1 MSAAAP
7 ASATGDTPAPAKGKK
22 KLIVLIAIVLLVV
35 LGGGA
40 AAVFVIKK
48 RAADAAAAAEE
59 AGDGAPVAAH
69 GSAAKDGHRTPPTFV
84 PLDPFVV
91 NLADK
96 DAERYAQVGLTLE
109 VDDPKFAE
117 EMKLYM
123 PAIRNAILMILAHKS
138 AAELLERSG
147 KEALAAEIMREAVR
161 PMGIE
166 IDAEPAATADA
177 EAEPGDDKAK
187 GKAGKAAKKRKPAVH
202 NPVQRVHFASF
213 IVQ

>member
-7 ASATGDTPAPAKGKK
+7 ASATGDTPEPAKGKK
-22 KLIVLIAIVLLVV
+22 KLIILIAIVLLVV
-35 LGGGA
+35 LGGGG
-40 AAVFVIKK
+40 AAVFVMKK

-59 AGDGAPVAAH
+59 AGDDATVAAH
-69 GSAAKDGHRTPPTFV
+69 GAAAKDGHRTPPTFV
-84 PLDPFVV
+84 ALDPFVV

-138 AAELLERSG
+138 AAELLDRAG
-147 KEALAAEIMREAVR
+147 KEALAAEIIREAVR

-166 IDAEPAATADA
+166 IDPEPAARGEADPA
-177 EAEPGDDKAK
+177 AK
-187 GKAGKAAKKRKPAVH
+187 PGKAAKPARLAVH
-202 NPVQRVHFASF
+202 NPVRRVHFASF

>member
-7 ASATGDTPAPAKGKK
+7 ASAIDDTPAPGKGKK
-22 KLIVLIAIVLLVV
+22 KLIILIAIALLVLLVG
-35 LGGGA
+35 GGGA
-40 AAVFVIKK
+40 AVFVMKK
-48 RAADAAAAAEE
+48 RAAAAAEE
-59 AGDGAPVAAH
+59 AGDDGSAASAH
-69 GSAAKDGHRTPPTFV
+69 AAAKDGHRTAPIFV

-166 IDAEPAATADA
+166 IDADA
-177 EAEPGDDKAK
+177 EPEPQHPGDPAKAK
-187 GKAGKAAKKRKPAVH
+187 PDKSGKPRKPAVH
-202 NPVQRVHFASF
+202 NPVRRVHFASF